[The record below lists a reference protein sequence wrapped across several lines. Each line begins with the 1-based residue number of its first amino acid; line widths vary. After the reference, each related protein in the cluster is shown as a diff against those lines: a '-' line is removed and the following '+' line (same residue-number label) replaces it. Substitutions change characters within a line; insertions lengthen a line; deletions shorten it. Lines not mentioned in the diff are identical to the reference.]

1 MRNSV
6 ILHCSK
12 RGKHK
17 IMFSSNFIIKNLKF
31 ILNQKRNS
39 YIFFSFLLFFSVYSF
54 SFSQLQVND
63 IDYGTRVFYNSEKL
77 FEEKLLREAELNL
90 IKSIDKFP
98 YNPTYGKA
106 ELLRAKIDIISGNY
120 EVSKN
125 TLLNFVDRFPNSP
138 LQSNAL
144 MQIALIYIEQEK
156 WDQAQGYF
164 ELTLKRIEFDR
175 SRRNDYEYFTDLQS
189 QALYWQG
196 IAIYQ
201 QGRYYESIPSFKQII
216 TETPKSDLVSDAYF
230 AIALVYERNQDYDS
244 AIVNFNHIINE
255 YQYSSAVLSSA
266 IRSANNHILL
276 LKASRALFDLETAA
290 NIYNHI
296 QMQDSIG
303 KLYAPQKYTNYSID
317 EISYM
322 KGEAYNIIGNYP
334 QAISE
339 MNAFMETY
347 SDTKLRTYFLYGIG
361 WSNLKNSNY
370 TEAINYFEKVIA
382 EASDNEKQLKDFAEF
397 YHSVAIAKSGKIDE
411 AQKEFL
417 NLASRSDFPF
427 AGVALLE
434 IAQINYN
441 AENYNEARKN
451 LVRAEKE
458 ITSGR
463 ILARVHLLLGATY
476 MQLKKYD
483 AAIFEFEKANTIIQ
497 NSNIVFFPEKDMF
510 RSEIMFRKS
519 VCFIQL
525 NRYKEAIN
533 NLNNF
538 IATKPSDNKLSEA
551 MFWLAESYYRSDLL
565 TNAQNTYESLLS
577 QYPNY
582 RREEVLYGLGWSYFR
597 VKNFKKSTE
606 YFNILTK
613 EFPKSNFATEVL
625 ARQADGYYIDKNYI
639 KAAEYYQRASQ
650 LSPKT
655 EEGQYAA
662 YQLCNAYYHSSQY
675 PKAIN
680 ALLEFVGK
688 YPNSAFAPHSV
699 YLMGWI
705 KFIQKEYQDAINNYS
720 YLIEAY
726 TQSNLVPRSYYSIGD
741 CYFNQGNYEKALDY
755 YRKVIELFPSDGLAP
770 EALKSTQYC
779 YIALGR
785 NDEAIALADQYIK
798 SNPNSPAIVEFAFK
812 KAEMFF
818 SGQRYGD
825 AAQEYQQFLE
835 KHPDSEYNAEAMYW
849 MAMSYLNLNET
860 EQAMSTY
867 KKVATK
873 YPKSDFAPK
882 SLLELAQILRNNT
895 YLMEADSVYNSI
907 YENFKTTD
915 FAAQALYKRAD
926 IALSFGDTAKTLNLY
941 NEVANQYPTNPYGL
955 SARYRIGMY
964 LRNTNMNDSALKQFE
979 LLSSLSEDPE
989 LAAESQFR
997 AGEMYMRLLN
1007 YEKAI
1012 IAFNVVKDKYSTV
1025 EVWFPLSLL
1034 SLGEAYEKK
1043 EDYASAINTYKSLIA
1058 INPDDDYSKT
1068 ARSRLKFLTNKLDNK

>member
-1 MRNSV
+1 MQNSV

-17 IMFSSNFIIKNLKF
+17 IMFSSNFILEFIKKIQNNNKKTQ
-31 ILNQKRNS
+31 I
-39 YIFFSFLLFFSVYSF
+39 IFAVLLFLLFQSNSNG
-54 SFSQLQVND
+54 QLQLNE

-106 ELLRAKIDIISGNY
+106 ELLRAKVDLISGNY

-144 MQIALIYIEQEK
+144 MQIALIYVEQEK
-156 WDQAQGYF
+156 WEQAQEYF
-164 ELTLKRIEFDR
+164 EQTLKRIEFDR
-175 SRRNDYEYFTDLQS
+175 SRRNDLEYFSELQS

-216 TETPKSDLVSDAYF
+216 TENPKSDLVTDAYF

-244 AIVNFNHIINE
+244 AIVNYNHIINE
-255 YQYSSAVLSSA
+255 YPYSSAVLSSA

-276 LKASRALFDLETAA
+276 RKPSRALFDLETAS

-303 KLYAPQKYTNYSID
+303 KLYAPQKYTKYSID

-339 MNAFMETY
+339 MNAFIETY
-347 SDTKLRTYFLYGIG
+347 TDTKLRTYFLYGIG
-361 WSNLKNSNY
+361 WSNLKNNNY

-382 EASDNEKQLKDFAEF
+382 EAGDDEKQLKDFAEF
-397 YHSVAIAKSGKIDE
+397 YHAVAIAKSGKIDE

-417 NLASRSDFPF
+417 NLASRSDYPF

-458 ITSGR
+458 VTSGR

-483 AAIFEFEKANTIIQ
+483 AAIFEFEKANIIIQ
-497 NSNIVFFPEKDMF
+497 NSNIVFFPEKDIF

-533 NLNNF
+533 NLNNY
-538 IATKPSDNKLSEA
+538 IGTNPSENKLSEA

-565 TNAQNTYESLLS
+565 KNAQNTYENLLKD
-577 QYPNY
+577 YPNY

-625 ARQADGYYIDKNYI
+625 ARQGDAYFLEKNFT
-639 KAAEYYQRASQ
+639 KAAEYYKRASQ

-662 YQLCNAYYHSSQY
+662 YQLCNSYYRNNQF
-675 PKAIN
+675 PQAIN
-680 ALLEFVGK
+680 SLLEFVGK
-688 YPNSAFAPHSV
+688 YPNSPFAPNSV

-705 KFIQKEYQDAINNYS
+705 KFTQKEYQDAINNYS

-726 TQSNLVPRSYYSIGD
+726 SKSNLVPRSYYSIGD
-741 CYFNQGNYEKALDY
+741 CYFNQGNYEKALEY

-779 YIALGR
+779 YVALGR

-798 SNPNSPAIVEFAFK
+798 SNPNSPAIEEFAFK

-818 SGQRYGD
+818 SGQKYSD
-825 AAQEYQQFLE
+825 AAQEYQHFLE

-849 MAMSYLNLNET
+849 MAMSYLNLNEI
-860 EQAMSTY
+860 EKAISTF

-873 YPKSDFAPK
+873 YPSSDFAPK
-882 SLLELAQILRNNT
+882 ALLELAQVLRNNT
-895 YLMEADSVYNSI
+895 FLMEADSVYNSI
-907 YENFKTTD
+907 YQTYKQTD

-926 IALSFGDTAKTLNLY
+926 IALSFGDTVKTLNLY

-964 LRNTNMNDSALKQFE
+964 LRNTNQNDSALKQFE
-979 LLSSLSEDPE
+979 LLASLSEDPE
-989 LAAESQFR
+989 LAAESQYR
-997 AGEMYMRLLN
+997 AGEMYMRLMN
-1007 YEKAI
+1007 YDKAI
-1012 IAFNVVKDKYSTV
+1012 VSFNVVKDKYSNV

-1068 ARSRLKFLTNKLDNK
+1068 ARSRLKFLTNKLEDK